1 MEKSLQQIISSANI
15 EYYLLTTV
23 HEHNSMPF
31 ELNLTNCQNAWKGYL
46 HIKDLESLAKQ
57 VEMTCAEYIQL
68 TRNALTK
75 NKYGFEEFEYDVK
88 ECDDEHVVL
97 FWKQTAADDVKF
109 QLGSVTLKRAATSA
123 KQVIDTMLQ
132 FHIVSHKSLL
142 ETIKQLEA
150 DNARLA
156 CEREKGLKLLEKCI
170 QAKEQLELEMY
181 NKFAVVLN
189 AKKAKIRD
197 LKEEIRVNSMEISKK
212 EEGDQSDT
220 ASNHSSSG
228 ENSPMDDDFIDRSD
242 VRTSDLHVEDSID
255 YISQEI
261 SLSKDDSL
269 LLEDQRVLDNSQ
281 PQYKRRNKRPDPKTH
296 TNLKAVLPRAVQD
309 SKTNIKIDGDQSCLK
324 KRSSSHSS
332 ASSTNS
338 QNIDELL
345 NNLA

>member
-46 HIKDLESLAKQ
+46 HIKDLEALAKR
-57 VEMTCAEYIQL
+57 VEMTCAEYITI
-68 TRNALTK
+68 TRDALTK
-75 NKYGFEEFEYDVK
+75 NRTEEYEYDVK
-88 ECDDEHVVL
+88 ECDDQNVVL

-109 QLGSVTLKRAATSA
+109 QLGSITLKRAATSA

-156 CEREKGLKLLEKCI
+156 SEREKGLKLLEKCI

-212 EEGDQSDT
+212 EDGDQSDT
-220 ASNHSSSG
+220 ASYNSSSS
-228 ENSPMDDDFIDRSD
+228 ENSPMDEDYNERSD
-242 VRTSDLHVEDSID
+242 PCTSDLKLDSGLD
-255 YISQEI
+255 YGNQDIN
-261 SLSKDDSL
+261 LSKDESL
-269 LLEDQRVLDNSQ
+269 LLEDKRLFENSQ
-281 PQYKRRNKRPDPKTH
+281 PHYKRRNKRPDPKTH
-296 TNLKAVLPRAVQD
+296 TNLKAVLPRAGQD
-309 SKTNIKIDGDQSCLK
+309 SKSSVKIDLDQSSFK
-324 KRSSSHSS
+324 KRASSNSS
-332 ASSTNS
+332 ASSTNT
-338 QNIDELL
+338 QNLDDLL